1 MGVTAMYNDPLPP
14 PCALELIYRCRVLI
28 WLLIDSDHQGIRD
41 NLSFIL
47 SEQLDLLLE
56 ALNERRIE
64 G

>member
-1 MGVTAMYNDPLPP
+1 MYNDPLPP
-14 PCALELIYRCRVLI
+14 PCAFELVYRCRVLI

-47 SEQLDLLLE
+47 SEQLDLLLK
-56 ALNERRIE
+56 ALNERRID